1 MIQIFFPTLR
11 LVVTVRKTLNERP
24 IMILELDKK
33 LTPDLQ
39 PEISRQE
46 IHWPQGEP

>member
-1 MIQIFFPTLR
+1 M
-11 LVVTVRKTLNERP
+11 NERP
-24 IMILELDKK
+24 IMIPDFDKK

-39 PEISRQE
+39 PEILRQE